1 MKITPSTGGSRCS
14 VLMKMALSCLT
25 LGLGA
30 CSSDNAAGSNDDGGN
45 GFDLNAACVRAN
57 RSAVNKPVNLYIVF
71 DKTSSM
77 AGSKW
82 SSASAGFL
90 SFASEQK
97 SSGLNAALRFFPR
110 PADSTPACDPSGY
123 KQPLVG
129 YSPLPAGASE
139 LSAAFSVEMPD
150 GLSSPIYPALGG
162 ALLKA
167 IEVALSSP
175 TDKST
180 VLLVTDGQPAGP
192 AAMCGSVDPSDP
204 QAVAKLA
211 ARALAANPPVSTYVV
226 GLPGADQAFANLLA
240 SAGGTQAAFFISTKN
255 IQAELQDALFKIYDD
270 ARPCAYEVPTEVKSG
285 EVSLGLMNLALISGS
300 GAFELLPF
308 DPTCRSAGWHFDDDG
323 APTAILPCAAT
334 CTALKAM
341 PEKALHV
348 VLGCRMFAYPT

>member
-1 MKITPSTGGSRCS
+1 MKIAPSTGGSRGWL
-14 VLMKMALSCLT
+14 LMKMALSFIT

-30 CSSDNAAGSNDDGGN
+30 CSSDNSAGSNYDGGN
-45 GFDLNAACVRAN
+45 GFDLNAACVRSN

-82 SSASAGFL
+82 SLASAGFL
-90 SFASEQK
+90 SFASAQK
-97 SSGLNAALRFFPR
+97 SSGVNAALRFFPR
-110 PADSTPACDPSGY
+110 SADSTPACDPLGY

-129 YSPLPAGASE
+129 YSPIPAGASAF
-139 LSAAFSVEMPD
+139 SAAFSAETPN
-150 GLSSPIYPALGG
+150 GASSPIYPALGG

-192 AAMCGSVDPSDP
+192 AAMCGSVDPSNP
-204 QAVAKLA
+204 QAVANLA
-211 ARALAANPPVSTYVV
+211 AVALAANPPVSTYVV

-240 SAGGTQAAFFISTKN
+240 SAGGTQAAFFTSTN
-255 IQAELQDALFKIYDD
+255 DIQAEFQDALSKIYDD
-270 ARPCAYEVPTEVKSG
+270 ARPCAYEVPAEVKSG
-285 EVSLGLMNLALISGS
+285 EVSPGLLNLALISGT
-300 GAFELLPF
+300 GAFEFLPF
-308 DPTCRSAGWHFDDDG
+308 DPTCRSAGWHLDDDG

-334 CTALKAM
+334 CAALKAM

-348 VLGCRMFAYPT
+348 VLGCSTFTS